1 MQVEAEAWIARDVQE
16 QLGALYMR
24 ETLPF
29 QDMIMTYMS
38 LLENFRDLQV
48 RCTTTPTSHRHAH
61 VLLDTATSTPRC
73 M

>member
-29 QDMIMTYMS
+29 QDMIMTYMC

-48 RCTTTPTSHRHAH
+48 RCTTTPASHKHVH
-61 VLLDTATSTPRC
+61 VLLDTTI
-73 M
+73 